1 MFALIATF
9 IIGLG
14 VAYFAIQN
22 TGSVTIQLDG
32 AVWRDIPLYL
42 VVVGSLLIGVFIAG
56 FLSFIRSLSSRFALR
71 GKDHALAEANKTI
84 GDLTKRVHQLELE
97 NTKLQA
103 GDEESALHDNSL

>member
-1 MFALIATF
+1 MRETLSIKQRKLLQIAVA
-9 IIGLG
+9 IIVL
-14 VAYFAIQN
+14 
-22 TGSVTIQLDG
+22 
-32 AVWRDIPLYL
+32 
-42 VVVGSLLIGVFIAG
+42 VFIAG

-97 NTKLQA
+97 NTKLQV